1 MGYSLCDSR
10 NVVYS
15 YTNTHHPL
23 DRKPTHPSKKK
34 RHPMVAQLTT
44 RKEQAMNTEQ
54 KLALLIVAMALMTGG
69 TYVIQMKKLAISIVQ
84 RIMLGFA
91 AGSLLVAFLY
101 VALQA

>member
-1 MGYSLCDSR
+1 
-10 NVVYS
+10 
-15 YTNTHHPL
+15 
-23 DRKPTHPSKKK
+23 
-34 RHPMVAQLTT
+34 MVAQLTT